1 MGTKSRQ
8 QDFRHKKETTE
19 MKRLS
24 ILIGCMCV
32 AFFVNAQSLYYIHNG
47 VHSDLLSMERL
58 KKFVIYK
65 DHIKLLASDDSE
77 IASLEITDKMSF
89 VIKDN
94 DTEPSAIK
102 DSRTARGDGYDIDFE
117 AGCIHLYNVS
127 KGTKAFLYNLNG
139 RLVKEFRVT
148 ENQINTLP
156 ISDIPQGY
164 YILSLGPKSLKFKK

>member
-1 MGTKSRQ
+1 
-8 QDFRHKKETTE
+8 
-19 MKRLS
+19 
-24 ILIGCMCV
+24 MCV

-117 AGCIHLYNVS
+117 AGCIHLYNIS

-139 RLVKEFRVT
+139 RLVSYGKPNQHIADFRYSAR
-148 ENQINTLP
+148 LLY
-156 ISDIPQGY
+156 S
-164 YILSLGPKSLKFKK
+164 ILRAEVAKV